1 MKEYEKLSPEE
12 RTALHNDFLQD
23 PDSFYRKA
31 EEDQMKRNLQQNYK
45 ERFLTMTR
53 LMKINLMLSKAK
65 ISYTKFPSNTNY

>member
-12 RTALHNDFLQD
+12 RTALHDNFLQD

-31 EEDQMKRNLQQNYK
+31 EEDQMKKNLQKDHKQ
-45 ERFLTMTR
+45 RFLTMTC

-65 ISYTKFPSNTNY
+65 ISHTKFPSNTNY

>member
-12 RTALHNDFLQD
+12 KTKLHNHFLQD

-31 EEDQMKRNLQQNYK
+31 EEDQMKRNLQKSYK

-53 LMKINLMLSKAK
+53 LMKMNLMFSKAK
-65 ISYTKFPSNTNY
+65 IFSTRYPANPHD